1 METFS
6 KRATYGW
13 DGVQLLLAI
22 LLWNV
27 ASNSRRQL
35 TAAVYTP
42 DCDINWKHEL
52 FIVYTF
58 KLKFVIMI
66 FLYSF
71 WMLYLSHWKWFPSSI
86 GVESKSHLESTSLLK
101 WSWSQQVNEEQAK
114 KASKKRG
121 KSPRYHHFDFTATA
135 CFAWLSVY
143 TPKQIKIHK
152 LNAVTRSRDWNIQ
165 PTL

>member
-1 METFS
+1 MCGNIF
-6 KRATYGW
+6 KKGHIWVGW
-13 DGVQLLLAI
+13 SAVQLLLAI

-42 DCDINWKHEL
+42 YCDINWKHEL

-86 GVESKSHLESTSLLK
+86 GLKVKAIWKALHFWSEAEVSKLMKNKRRKRQKKEESPHATTILISRRQLASHDCQFTHPNKSKSMS
-101 WSWSQQVNEEQAK
+101 
-114 KASKKRG
+114 
-121 KSPRYHHFDFTATA
+121 
-135 CFAWLSVY
+135 
-143 TPKQIKIHK
+143 
-152 LNAVTRSRDWNIQ
+152 
-165 PTL
+165 